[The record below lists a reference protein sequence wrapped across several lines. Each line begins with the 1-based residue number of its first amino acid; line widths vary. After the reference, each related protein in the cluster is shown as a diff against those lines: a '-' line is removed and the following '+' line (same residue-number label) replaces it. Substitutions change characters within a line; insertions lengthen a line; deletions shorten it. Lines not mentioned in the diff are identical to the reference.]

1 MSKAFFSLI
10 NAGKI
15 RIAPKTKVI
24 PQVDLGQLLNG
35 EELLKA
41 IQQDAED
48 YRLEVA
54 KECEKLKEKAQAEG
68 YEEGFKTWVEHIA
81 KLEEEIAKVR
91 REFEKVLV
99 PVAMKAA
106 QKIVGK
112 ALEESEETIVDIV
125 AQTLKPVTTHK
136 KITIYVNKKDL
147 EALEKNKQRLKQ
159 LFESLET
166 FILRERADISS
177 GGCIIETEG
186 GIINAQIENQWRTL
200 EKAFDNLLKAKTTP
214 TPTKS

>member
-1 MSKAFFSLI
+1 MSKPFFSLI
-10 NAGKI
+10 KRGKI
-15 RIAPKTKVI
+15 RAAPKTKVI
-24 PQVDLGQLLNG
+24 PQEDLDELLNG
-35 EELLKA
+35 KELLEA
-41 IQQDAED
+41 IQKDAED

-91 REFEKVLV
+91 KEFEKVLV
-99 PVAMKAA
+99 PVALKAA

-112 ALEESEETIVDIV
+112 ALESEGTIVSIV
-125 AQTLKPVTTHK
+125 EQTLKPVTTHK

-147 EALEKNKQRLKQ
+147 EVLENNKQHLKN
-159 LFESLET
+159 LFENLET
-166 FILRERADISS
+166 FTLRERSDISS

-200 EKAFDNLLKAKTTP
+200 EKAFDNLVKTKANHAK
-214 TPTKS
+214 